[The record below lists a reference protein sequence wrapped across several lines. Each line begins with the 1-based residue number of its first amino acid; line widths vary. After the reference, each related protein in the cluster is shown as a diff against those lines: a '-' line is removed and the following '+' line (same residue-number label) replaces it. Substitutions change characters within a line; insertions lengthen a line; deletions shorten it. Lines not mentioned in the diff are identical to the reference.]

1 MSDRQA
7 PMVSGPHVSVHTAS
21 APMYT
26 EARIQSGLY
35 ICIGS
40 IVLCSG
46 ACWILGEDGTKGRRK
61 SGREGK
67 VKKRRRKKQ
76 KEEKKKKKKKEKVEK
91 VEDGFYITGSF
102 QQRSHTPIH
111 TFSSPT
117 PRFTVYSKV
126 SCCSHR
132 PISGLRTAA
141 RTIFLLLALAPL
153 VSFPYLFSLMRPRCT
168 YARPRVYLFCVT

>member
-1 MSDRQA
+1 
-7 PMVSGPHVSVHTAS
+7 
-21 APMYT
+21 MYYV
-26 EARIQSGLY
+26 AG
-35 ICIGS
+35 
-40 IVLCSG
+40 
-46 ACWILGEDGTKGRRK
+46 ILGEDGTKGRRK

-67 VKKRRRKKQ
+67 EEE
-76 KEEKKKKKKKEKVEK
+76 KEEVGGGGEGEEGEEEEKVEK

-111 TFSSPT
+111 TFSPT

-141 RTIFLLLALAPL
+141 RTIFLLLAVAPL
-153 VSFPYLFSLMRPRCT
+153 VSSRIYFL
-168 YARPRVYLFCVT
+168 